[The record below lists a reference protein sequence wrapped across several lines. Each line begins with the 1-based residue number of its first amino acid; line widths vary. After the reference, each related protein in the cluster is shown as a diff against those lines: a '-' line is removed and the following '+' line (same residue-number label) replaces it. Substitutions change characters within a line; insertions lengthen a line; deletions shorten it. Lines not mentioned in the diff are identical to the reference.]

1 MNKRKLLSLALTI
14 CMVAILAAGGTLAYF
29 MDTDN
34 ETNTFTIGNVQID
47 LIEMERRYD
56 EDGKLTGIDVFTND
70 KKLAP
75 IVGSAQGAKDAYGL
89 PTAKNFQDK
98 IITVKV
104 EDGSEDAY
112 VRVLVAFPA
121 GMDADAASD
130 MPLHWSAG
138 NKYEAKGGKANPD
151 AENADYAN
159 WTAKLEVEGAVI
171 NKVEYNIY
179 SYTHATRFTAGQETP
194 SACIVGFYLDS
205 RVDYDG
211 NNYFMMVG
219 NEKVIL
225 SGFNKDGKI
234 EIPVYAQGI
243 QAEGFA
249 NAAEAFAASGLPINP
264 WEKTE

>member
-1 MNKRKLLSLALTI
+1 MKKKILTVALAVALI
-14 CMVAILAAGGTLAYF
+14 AIMVSGSLAYF
-29 MDTDN
+29 TDN
-34 ETNTFTIGNVQID
+34 DEVTNTFTIGNVQID
-47 LIEMERRYD
+47 LIESERRAGVLGHD
-56 EDGKLTGIDVFTND
+56 NFTDD

-75 IVGSAQGAKDAYGL
+75 IVGSAQGEKDAYGL
-89 PTAKNFQDK
+89 PIAKNYQDK

-130 MPLHWSAG
+130 MPLHWNAG
-138 NKYEAKGGKANPD
+138 DKFVAAGEKADKEAL
-151 AENADYAN
+151 NADFAN
-159 WTAKLEVEGAVI
+159 WTSKLEVEGAVI
-171 NKVEYNIY
+171 DEVTYNIY
-179 SYTHATRFTAGQETP
+179 SFTHATRFTANQETP

-211 NNYFMMVG
+211 ENYFMMVG
-219 NEKVIL
+219 NEKVVL

-234 EIPVYAQGI
+234 AIPVYAQGI

>member
-1 MNKRKLLSLALTI
+1 MNKRKLLALALTI

-47 LIEMERRYD
+47 LIESERQNGELGYD
-56 EDGKLTGIDVFTND
+56 NFTDG

-75 IVGSAQGAKDAYGL
+75 IVGSAQGEKDAYGL
-89 PTAKNFQDK
+89 PIAKNFQDK

-138 NKYEAKGGKANPD
+138 NKYEAKGEKED
-151 AENADYAN
+151 KEAENADFAN
-159 WTAKLEVEGAVI
+159 WTAKLEVEGVVI
-171 NKVEYNIY
+171 NEVEYNIY

-211 NNYFMMVG
+211 DNYFMMVG
-219 NEKVIL
+219 NEKKIL
-225 SGFNKDGKI
+225 TGITENGEI
-234 EIPVYAQGI
+234 VIPVYAQGI
-243 QAEGFA
+243 QAEGFGS
-249 NAAEAFAASGLPINP
+249 AAEAFAASGLPINP
-264 WEKTE
+264 WAE